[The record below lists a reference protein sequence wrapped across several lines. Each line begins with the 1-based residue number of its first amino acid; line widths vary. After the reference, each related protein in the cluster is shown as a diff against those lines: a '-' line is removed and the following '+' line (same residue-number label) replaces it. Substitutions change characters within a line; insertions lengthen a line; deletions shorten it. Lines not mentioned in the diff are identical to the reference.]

1 MLTKILMLVIFFVMM
16 IAIGIAC
23 RKHAKSVD
31 GFVLGG
37 RSVGA
42 WFTAFAFGT
51 SYFFALMGF
60 SLPRCLRLFL
70 RQGFIVT

>member
-1 MLTKILMLVIFFVMM
+1 MITKILMLVIFFAMM
-16 IAIGIAC
+16 IIIGIAC

-51 SYFFALMGF
+51 SYFSAVIFVG
-60 SLPRCLRLFL
+60 
-70 RQGFIVT
+70 